1 MPARPLAG
9 PSAPGRA
16 LGALIACPLAGVM
29 FSVPARYEP
38 PLGRASPERALRVES
53 SAAAPGT
60 KVPLAGTN
68 RGLPAAAGSL
78 DGAPG
83 GACRLGPVSGR
94 QPAPVPGPC
103 RGAGRGYDGLIAAR
117 WMAGGGER
125 AGYRWLSRPRRPGRG

>member
-94 QPAPVPGPC
+94 QPDRKSTRLNSSHSSISYAVFC
-103 RGAGRGYDGLIAAR
+103 LKKKKKKQSFNFIITKKKKKHK
-117 WMAGGGER
+117 
-125 AGYRWLSRPRRPGRG
+125 

>member
-29 FSVPARYEP
+29 SLSLHATSR
-38 PLGRASPERALRVES
+38 PLGRASPERALTVES
-53 SAAAPGT
+53 SVAAPGT

-68 RGLPAAAGSL
+68 RGMPAAAGSL
-78 DGAPG
+78 DGAAG

-94 QPAPVPGPC
+94 QHAPVPGPC
-103 RGAGRGYDGLIAAR
+103 RGTGRGLR
-117 WMAGGGER
+117 WA
-125 AGYRWLSRPRRPGRG
+125 YRRT